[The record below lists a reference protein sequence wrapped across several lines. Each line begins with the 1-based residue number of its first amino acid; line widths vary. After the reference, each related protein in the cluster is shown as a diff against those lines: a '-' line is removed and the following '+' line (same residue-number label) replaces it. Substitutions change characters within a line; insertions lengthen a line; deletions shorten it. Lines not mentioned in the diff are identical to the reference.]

1 MKIGGHTKWLLLT
14 EIKNTNLM
22 GIFSR
27 EGPEGFTLGRSKWK
41 SLIEGSS
48 MHNSCTTPKEGFN
61 VHASNGAD
69 GAKARI
75 GLIGYKDCEGEPMS
89 RIGFGTEGSS
99 GGMDTSNTCGN
110 EATASADNGNK
121 TIKAFCYILLK

>member
-1 MKIGGHTKWLLLT
+1 MYAHPSLQETKVGPLFGSFTFKKGLCVGMKIGGHTKWLLLT

-48 MHNSCTTPKEGFN
+48 MH
-61 VHASNGAD
+61 V
-69 GAKARI
+69 
-75 GLIGYKDCEGEPMS
+75 
-89 RIGFGTEGSS
+89 SS
-99 GGMDTSNTCGN
+99 
-110 EATASADNGNK
+110 SAG
-121 TIKAFCYILLK
+121 